1 MKTSMK
7 KISLEKIS
15 WLFLGL
21 ILINF
26 LACTTFSPA
35 YKLGNQAEINKNYDE
50 AIKYYEQALIE
61 RPKEAVYRLAL
72 FRAKASAALNSAE
85 KARKLLAEGKKDEA
99 LAEYKK
105 ALFYDQTNR
114 LILEEYRAVA
124 GVKPKAEE
132 KPREIVVEQQVKLK
146 VPAEKLKLKFTDA
159 SLRAIFQAL
168 GKFSGINFLF
178 DEQFRDLPVSI
189 DLTDLNLEQA
199 LNSLCLTGKT
209 FYRVIDEHTVIIVP
223 DNPTKRLQYETN
235 AIKTIY
241 LSNINAQDVQNQ
253 LTSILRTQYKAPSI
267 IVDKSRN
274 SLTIRDNPRIVALA
288 ERLLRNW
295 DKAKGEVV
303 IDLEIMEVSRMK
315 LKKLGVDFSQ
325 SYAGIRYSGGQT
337 QFPTDNWLPLEGFN
351 LSQAGNFQIT
361 LPSALLQFIETDS
374 DTKIVAQPR
383 LRGVDSEQIKYLV
396 GQKVPIPQT
405 TFSPIAAGGVSQQP
419 IVSYSYQDVGIEVN
433 IKPRLHQ
440 EKEVTLEMDITIT
453 SIGGTGIAD
462 IPIISTREVK
472 NIIRLKD
479 GETNLLAGL
488 LKDEERKSLKGIAGL
503 KNLPILGG
511 LFSSTDRTVEQTDVI
526 LTITPH
532 IIRTM
537 PITEEDGKPLWIDNE
552 ALSFATQMAGGETAA
567 GEETVS
573 PEEEPTPEEL
583 AQAREMST
591 VNFLPARVELQAG
604 NTFNVNLAVNS
615 PADITSLSLNLNFD
629 PKLLRLKEIQRGD
642 VVAQFGDKGS
652 FLQNVSPTSGV
663 AVIGFSSP
671 TPTSGVKSGNLVILV
686 FEAVAAGETRVV
698 ISSVQ
703 ALGAQGRPVNLV
715 GGEMEVLIR

>member
-7 KISLEKIS
+7 KFRLGKIS

-114 LILEEYRAVA
+114 LILEEYRAAA
-124 GVKPKAEE
+124 GVKPKPEE

-253 LTSILRTQYKAPSI
+253 LVTILRTQYKAPSI

-440 EKEVTLEMDITIT
+440 EKEVTLELDVTIT

-537 PITEEDGKPLWIDNE
+537 PITEEDSKPLWIDNE

-567 GEETVS
+567 GEEIVS

>member
-7 KISLEKIS
+7 KFSLEKIS

-61 RPKEAVYRLAL
+61 NPKESVYRLAL

-99 LAEYKK
+99 VAEYKK
-105 ALFYDQTNR
+105 ALAYDPTNR
-114 LILEEYRAVA
+114 QILEEYRAAA
-124 GVKPKAEE
+124 GIKPQPTEKPK
-132 KPREIVVEQQVKLK
+132 EIVVEEPVKLK
-146 VPAEKLKLKFTDA
+146 YPPEKLKLKFTDA

-178 DEQFRDLPVSI
+178 DEQFRDLPVTI
-189 DLTDLNLEQA
+189 DLSDLTVEQA
-199 LNSLCLTGKT
+199 LNSLCLIGKT
-209 FYRVIDEHTVIIVP
+209 FYRVIDERTVIIVP
-223 DNPTKRLQYETN
+223 DNPTKRKQYETN

-253 LTSILRTQYKAPSI
+253 LVSLLRTQYKAPSI
-267 IVDKSRN
+267 IIDKNRN

-288 ERLLRNW
+288 EKLLRNW
-295 DKAKGEVV
+295 DKPKGEVV
-303 IDLEIMEVSRMK
+303 IDLEIMEVSRRK
-315 LKKLGVDFSQ
+315 LQKLGMEFSQ
-325 SYAGIRYSGGQT
+325 SYAGIRYNGGLE
-337 QFPTDNWLPLEGFN
+337 QFPADNWLPLQGFD
-351 LSQAGNFQIT
+351 LSKAGNFQIT
-361 LPSALLQFIETDS
+361 LPSALLQFLETDS
-374 DTKIVAQPR
+374 DTKIIAQPR

-419 IVSYSYQDVGIEVN
+419 IVSYTYQDVGIEVN
-433 IKPRLHQ
+433 IRPRLHQ
-440 EKEVTLEMDITIT
+440 EKEVTLEMEVKIT
-453 SIGGTGIAD
+453 SISGTGIAD

-488 LKDEERKSLKGIAGL
+488 LKDEERKSLKGIVGL

-537 PITEEDGKPLWIDNE
+537 PITDEDRKPLWIDNE
-552 ALSFATQMAGGETAA
+552 AMSFATAQAA
-567 GEETVS
+567 GAEEIFV
-573 PEEEPTPEEL
+573 PEEEELTPEAL
-583 AQAREMST
+583 AQAGGMST
-591 VNFLPARVELQAG
+591 VNFLPARVELQVG

-629 PKLLRLKEIQRGD
+629 PKFLRLKEIQKGE

-652 FLQNVSPTSGV
+652 FLQNISPTSGV

-671 TPTSGVKSGNLVILV
+671 TPMSGIRSGNLATLV

-703 ALGAQGRPVNLV
+703 ALGAQGQPVNLA
-715 GGEMEVLIR
+715 GGEMDVLIR

>member
-253 LTSILRTQYKAPSI
+253 LVTILRTQFKAPSI
-267 IVDKSRN
+267 IVDKTRN

-337 QFPTDNWLPLEGFN
+337 QFPTDNWLPLAGFN

-537 PITEEDGKPLWIDNE
+537 PITEEDSKPLWIDNE

-567 GEETVS
+567 GEEIVS

>member
-1 MKTSMK
+1 MK
-7 KISLEKIS
+7 KISWTLAG
-15 WLFLGL
+15 F

-26 LACTTFSPA
+26 LSCTTFSTA

-61 RPKEAVYRLAL
+61 NPKESVYRLAL
-72 FRAKASAALNSAE
+72 LRAKTSAGLFYAE
-85 KARKLLAEGKKDEA
+85 KARKLMSEGKKEEA
-99 LAEYKK
+99 VAEYKK
-105 ALFYDQTNR
+105 ALSYDQTNR
-114 LILEEYRAVA
+114 QVFEEYRVA
-124 GVKPKAEE
+124 AGIKPPPEE
-132 KPREIVVEQQVKLK
+132 KPKEILVEQPVKLK
-146 VPAEKLKLKFTDA
+146 YPLEKLKLKFTEA

-189 DLTDLNLEQA
+189 DLTDQTVEQA
-199 LNSLCLTGKT
+199 LNSLCLSGRA
-209 FYRVIDEHTVIIVP
+209 FYRVIDEHTVIIAP

-253 LTSILRTQYKAPSI
+253 LVSILRTQYKAPSI
-267 IVDKSRN
+267 IVDKTRN
-274 SLTIRDNPRIVALA
+274 AITIRDNPRIVALA
-288 ERLLRNW
+288 EKLLRAW
-295 DKAKGEVV
+295 DKPKGEVMV
-303 IDLEIMEVSRMK
+303 DLEIMEVSRMK
-315 LKKLGVDFSQ
+315 LQKLGMEFSQ
-325 SYAGIRYSGGQT
+325 SYAGIRYSGGNE
-337 QFPTDNWLPLEGFN
+337 FPESGWLPLEGFN

-361 LPSALLQFIETDS
+361 LPSALLQFLETDS
-374 DTKIVAQPR
+374 DTKVIAQPR

-419 IVSYSYQDVGIEVN
+419 IVSYTYQDVGIEVN
-433 IKPRLHQ
+433 IKPRLHR
-440 EKEVTLEMDITIT
+440 EKEVTLELEVRIT

-472 NIIRLKD
+472 NVIRLKD

-488 LKDEERKSLKGIAGL
+488 LRDEERKSLKGVAGL

-552 ALSFATQMAGGETAA
+552 ALSFATQMAA
-567 GEETVS
+567 EEIIA
-573 PEEEPTPEEL
+573 PEEELTPEEL
-583 AQAREMST
+583 AEVSAGMST
-591 VNFLPARVELQAG
+591 VSFMPGRVELQAG

-615 PADITSLSLNLNFD
+615 AADINALSLNLNFD
-629 PKLLRLKEIQRGD
+629 TKLVRLREIQRGD
-642 VVAQFGDKGS
+642 LVAQFGERAS
-652 FLQNVSPTSGV
+652 FLQNISATAGV
-663 AVIGFSSP
+663 AVVGFSSP
-671 TPTSGVKSGNLVILV
+671 GPTTGIKSGNLATLV
-686 FEAVAAGETRVV
+686 FEAVATGETRVV

-703 ALGAQGRPVNLV
+703 ALGVQGRPVNLISGDLQV
-715 GGEMEVLIR
+715 IIR

>member
-1 MKTSMK
+1 MK
-7 KISLEKIS
+7 KLMKKFSLGKIS

-61 RPKEAVYRLAL
+61 NPKESIYRLAL

-99 LAEYKK
+99 IAEYKK
-105 ALFYDQTNR
+105 ALFYDPTNAQ
-114 LILEEYRAVA
+114 IIEEYRAAV
-124 GVKPKAEE
+124 GIKPQAAE
-132 KPREIVVEQQVKLK
+132 KLKEIVVEEPVKLK
-146 VPAEKLKLKFTDA
+146 YPPEKLKLKFTEA

-178 DEQFRDLPVSI
+178 DEQFRDLPISI
-189 DLTDLNLEQA
+189 DLSDMNLEQA
-199 LNSLCLTGKT
+199 LNSLCLMGKV
-209 FYRVIDEHTVIIVP
+209 FYRVIDEHTAIIVP
-223 DNPTKRLQYETN
+223 DNPQKRMQYETN
-235 AIKTIY
+235 AIKTFY

-253 LTSILRTQYKAPSI
+253 LVSILRTQYKAPSI

-295 DKAKGEVV
+295 DKPRGEVV
-303 IDLEIMEVSRMK
+303 IDLEIMEVSRTK
-315 LKKLGVDFSQ
+315 LKTLGMQFSQ
-325 SYAGIRYSGGQT
+325 SYAGIRYSGGQAT
-337 QFPTDNWLPLEGFN
+337 FPTDNWFPLEGFS
-351 LSQAGNFQIT
+351 LSKAGNFQIT

-419 IVSYSYQDVGIEVN
+419 IVSYTYQDVGIEVN

-440 EKEVTLEMDITIT
+440 EKEVTLEMEITIT

-503 KNLPILGG
+503 RNLPILGS
-511 LFSSTDRTVEQTDVI
+511 LFSSTERTIDQTDVI

-532 IIRTM
+532 IIRTT
-537 PITEEDGKPLWIDNE
+537 PISEEDSKPLWIDNE
-552 ALSFATQMAGGETAA
+552 SLSFATQGGTGVSGGE
-567 GEETVS
+567 EVVS
-573 PEEEPTPEEL
+573 PEEEMAPEEM
-583 AQAREMST
+583 AQAAGMST
-591 VNFLPARVELQAG
+591 VNFLPARVEIQAG
-604 NTFNVNLAVNS
+604 NTFNVSLAINS

-629 PKLLRLKEIQRGD
+629 PKFLKLTEIQKGD
-642 VVAQFGDKGS
+642 AMTQFGDKGA
-652 FLQNVSPTSGV
+652 FLQNVSPTSGA

-671 TPTSGVKSGNLVILV
+671 APTSGVKNGNLATLV

-703 ALGAQGRPVNLV
+703 ALGTQGRPVRLTS
-715 GGEMEVLIR
+715 GELQVLIR

>member
-1 MKTSMK
+1 MK
-7 KISLEKIS
+7 KISWTLAG
-15 WLFLGL
+15 F

-26 LACTTFSPA
+26 LSCTTFSTA

-61 RPKEAVYRLAL
+61 NPKESVYRLAL
-72 FRAKASAALNSAE
+72 LRAKTSAGLFYAE
-85 KARKLLAEGKKDEA
+85 KARKLMSEGKKEEA
-99 LAEYKK
+99 VAEYKK
-105 ALFYDQTNR
+105 ALSYDQTNR
-114 LILEEYRAVA
+114 QVFEEYRVA
-124 GVKPKAEE
+124 AGIKPPPEE
-132 KPREIVVEQQVKLK
+132 KPKEILVEQPVKLK
-146 VPAEKLKLKFTDA
+146 YPLEKLKLKFTEA

-189 DLTDLNLEQA
+189 DLTDQTVEQA
-199 LNSLCLTGKT
+199 LNSLCLSGRA
-209 FYRVIDEHTVIIVP
+209 FYRVIDEHTVIIAP

-253 LTSILRTQYKAPSI
+253 LVSILRTQYKAPSI
-267 IVDKSRN
+267 IVDKTRN
-274 SLTIRDNPRIVALA
+274 AITIRDNPRIVALA
-288 ERLLRNW
+288 EKLLRAW
-295 DKAKGEVV
+295 DKPKGEVMV
-303 IDLEIMEVSRMK
+303 DLEIMEVSRMK
-315 LKKLGVDFSQ
+315 LQKLGMEFSQ
-325 SYAGIRYSGGQT
+325 SYAGIRYSGGNE
-337 QFPTDNWLPLEGFN
+337 FPESGWLPLEGFN

-361 LPSALLQFIETDS
+361 LPSALLQFLETDS
-374 DTKIVAQPR
+374 DTKVIAQPR

-419 IVSYSYQDVGIEVN
+419 IVSYTYQDVGIEVN
-433 IKPRLHQ
+433 IKPRLHR
-440 EKEVTLEMDITIT
+440 EKEVTLELEVRIT

-472 NIIRLKD
+472 NVIRLKD

-488 LKDEERKSLKGIAGL
+488 LRDEERKSLKGVAGL

-552 ALSFATQMAGGETAA
+552 ALSFATQMAA
-567 GEETVS
+567 EEIIA
-573 PEEEPTPEEL
+573 PEEELTPEEL
-583 AQAREMST
+583 AEVSAGMSM
-591 VNFLPARVELQAG
+591 VSFMPGRVELQAG

-615 PADITSLSLNLNFD
+615 AADINALSLNLNFD
-629 PKLLRLKEIQRGD
+629 TKLVRLREIQRGD
-642 VVAQFGDKGS
+642 LVAQFGERAS
-652 FLQNVSPTSGV
+652 FLQNISATAGV
-663 AVIGFSSP
+663 AVVGFSSP
-671 TPTSGVKSGNLVILV
+671 GPTTGIKSGNLATLV
-686 FEAVAAGETRVV
+686 FEAVATGETRVV

-703 ALGAQGRPVNLV
+703 ALGVQGRPVNLISGDLQV
-715 GGEMEVLIR
+715 IIR